1 MIGLQV
7 RAKSTATKLCIHRCV
22 FSWRLH
28 LTDNERN
35 IIGTE
40 GEQKRLS
47 HGCDRLLQCNCLSSS
62 QGQYITLSGSVSG
75 SGSFV
80 TVVIVT
86 DLFISYTLCAIV
98 YDCFFSI
105 FFSHCVVSYSIEI
118 NIFISI
124 CGTYGWGRQEKEK
137 RIRDIGRADSCH
149 EGTWE
154 RLGSLE
160 QLSPLAHVTALH
172 GGES

>member
-1 MIGLQV
+1 MLKTQPQSFAYIGVLSV
-7 RAKSTATKLCIHRCV
+7 
-22 FSWRLH
+22 WRLH

-40 GEQKRLS
+40 GSRSGS
-47 HGCDRLLQCNCLSSS
+47 HMDVIDYCNVTAFQVVKDSILA
-62 QGQYITLSGSVSG
+62 LSGSVSG

-86 DLFISYTLCAIV
+86 DLFTSYTLSAIV

-105 FFSHCVVSYSIEI
+105 SFSHCVVSYSIEI